1 MKLKEFVHACNCK
14 LIRET
19 VEITVD
25 IFKSDFEKF
34 VTLFTLK
41 GDNLEYGCINER
53 FTNAEVKFIYATEKN
68 KFSVII
74 QPD

>member
-1 MKLKEFVHACNCK
+1 MKLKEFVHACNNK
-14 LIRET
+14 AAREA
-19 VEITVD
+19 VEITVL
-25 IFKSDFEKF
+25 KSDFDRF

-53 FTNAEVKFIYATEKN
+53 FTNAEVKFISATEKN